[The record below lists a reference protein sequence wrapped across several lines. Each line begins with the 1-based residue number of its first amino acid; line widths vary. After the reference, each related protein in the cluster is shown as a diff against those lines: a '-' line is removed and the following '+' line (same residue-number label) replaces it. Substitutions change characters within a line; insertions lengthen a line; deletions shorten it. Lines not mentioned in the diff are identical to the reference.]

1 VTLANNRYLS
11 GLSDYLEVLQA
22 QRQLFPAE
30 SALAQIRFSR
40 LAVLVDL
47 YRALGGG
54 WKLPDDGWQMAQAGA
69 NGLTPPAQQ
78 D

>member
-1 VTLANNRYLS
+1 MSAYRQAVDLANSRYLS

-30 SALAQIRFSR
+30 NSLEEIRFNR
-40 LAVLVDL
+40 LAVLVEL

-54 WKLPDDGWQMAQAGA
+54 WKLDDTQWAKQ
-69 NGLTPPAQQ
+69 NLEKS
-78 D
+78 